1 MNRIVFFMGG
11 GDNFTNPTLNSIF
24 KILLQ
29 KNIELNIFASKQTMS
44 APDSLEGIKIIPI
57 SEYHGLGYTRLPR
70 RPYYIYHTIRSF
82 HRINKFLGNNPGQII
97 IGIDPPGLIMAHQV
111 SKLLNKPKLGYF
123 SFEIFFWDELQ
134 TRDHYRL
141 KRREVKASRELNF
154 CLIQDPL
161 REDLLRKENKFNS
174 KCHFFHIPVSPIKD
188 NEIINQIAMSQDQLK
203 IILPGAVTD
212 RNGYDHMLGIMESNW
227 NNKYYV
233 EFHSPRKVES
243 SNTYVQRI
251 KYLQS
256 KGLPVYFHD
265 EPFVNA
271 RDYWDYLCQFD
282 VGLSLYIP
290 NDGRTLH
297 GGRNVKYM
305 GLSSGRFSTYMML
318 GIPTITTENEILK
331 QLNVEY
337 PFGKVIKNI
346 KQDLP
351 TALEDII
358 ENYEEYHSGALKL
371 YDEKLNPKPDI
382 NDMLEFIF
390 GE

>member
-1 MNRIVFFMGG
+1 MNKVFFFSGG
-11 GDNFTNPTLNSIF
+11 GDDFTNPTLIAFF
-24 KILLQ
+24 KILLKKRVSVVLFSGKQ
-29 KNIELNIFASKQTMS
+29 VMDLPEDLN
-44 APDSLEGIKIIPI
+44 GIKVIQLN
-57 SEYHGLGYTRLPR
+57 EYRGIGYTRLPR
-70 RPYYIYHTIRSF
+70 RPYYIYRTIRSF
-82 HRINKFLGNNPGQII
+82 YEIKRLLGDTHGQIV

-331 QLNVEY
+331 QLNVKY

-346 KQDLP
+346 KQELP
-351 TALEDII
+351 AALEDII
-358 ENYEEYHSGALKL
+358 ENYQWYHRGALKL
-371 YDEKLNPKPDI
+371 YDEKLNPKPAID
-382 NDMLEFIF
+382 NLLDFIW